1 MSATTQ
7 QQGGAP
13 VKPARRDFELFW
25 RIVAGLMLL
34 VIGWMVWV
42 LYQIS
47 PRSVVT
53 PLAYSA
59 QVRPIS
65 TQPPASVAPVP
76 AVEAVAK
83 PTVADQAMEAAQAA
97 ARSGAH
103 QASADGQA
111 AARESKPPPIAVEG
125 LKLATEISLP
135 PAQKPANP
143 KTQDGKPAGAP
154 AKSTGAGTAG
164 KDRP

>member
-7 QQGGAP
+7 EQGGAP
-13 VKPARRDFELFW
+13 VKPARRDWELFW

-34 VIGWMVWV
+34 VIGWVVWV

-53 PLAYSA
+53 PLAYA
-59 QVRPIS
+59 GQVRPIS
-65 TQPPASVAPVP
+65 TPSPASVAPAP
-76 AVEAVAK
+76 AVEVVAK
-83 PTVADQAMEAAQAA
+83 PTEADRAMDAAQAA
-97 ARSGAH
+97 AKSGAH

-111 AARESKPPPIAVEG
+111 TALEIKSLPVAVEG
-125 LKLATEISLP
+125 LKLATEISMP
-135 PAQKPANP
+135 PVQKPANP

-154 AKSTGAGTAG
+154 ANSTGAGTAG